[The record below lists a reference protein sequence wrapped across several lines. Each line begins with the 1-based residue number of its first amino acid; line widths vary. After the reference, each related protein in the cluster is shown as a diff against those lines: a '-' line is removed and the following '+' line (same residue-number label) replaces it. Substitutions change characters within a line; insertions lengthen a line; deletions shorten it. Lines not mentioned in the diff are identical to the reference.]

1 MANPSPN
8 IDCEHNV
15 FAIGNLRKKSYLA
28 ENIATMKSKIILL
41 FFALCLTT
49 GVMAKSRSVK
59 FRSLDVKEFARYI
72 ERADV
77 MLVDVRTAEEYAEGH
92 IVGVDRNLDVRSAT
106 FFNDYQSLPKDK
118 RIAVYCRG
126 GGRSKQVA
134 GVLAGNGYR
143 VVELSTGYNGWV
155 EAGGAVEK

>member
-1 MANPSPN
+1 MFVIAN
-8 IDCEHNV
+8 
-15 FAIGNLRKKSYLA
+15 LQKKSYLA

-41 FFALCLTT
+41 LSVLCLAT
-49 GVMAKSRSVK
+49 GAQAKSRSVK

-72 ERADV
+72 ERDDV
-77 MLVDVRTAEEYAEGH
+77 VLVDVRTAEEFDAGH
-92 IVGVDRNLDVRSAT
+92 IVGVDKNLDVRSAT
-106 FFNDYQSLPKDK
+106 FFNDYASLPKDK

-143 VVELSTGYNGWV
+143 VVELSGGYNSWV